1 MKPLRHRE
9 LLLSL
14 KYATIE
20 ACFSVPMLNLTTVN
34 MPFAIGFAVQ
44 ALGFKSAAIG
54 LMAATPHLCNF
65 LQPPITWFLQKFFSL
80 YQIMIMGFVLN
91 ALPWA
96 FIFTLPYLGYNSV
109 VVFGL
114 IVLVSTI
121 ANAVCA
127 VAWSASVSQVVPLN
141 IRGKYFGQRNMI
153 FGFWTLVVILAAGQL
168 VDHFDNS
175 LEIFSWIF
183 AIAALMRLIGL
194 FFLTRMKFPQPVMER
209 SKETVPMRRY
219 FSVLKDLNYVV
230 LLLFIGSFGFF
241 LNLGAPFYNVYV
253 LRELHL
259 TMGDLTI
266 LTTLSSA
273 GGLLSLRT
281 WGALTDRFGN
291 KPVLITCALLWSI
304 TGIAAWFFAAPG
316 RHEHLFL
323 TYFLVGYMT
332 AGFQLCQFNLMIKLV
347 PTETK
352 AHYISVFFAVTSL
365 LTAFGPIVGGKIL
378 AWLPLEMGTFLGGHL
393 QKFHIVFV
401 GSLILCLCSVNIL
414 QMLREPAERPWRE
427 LVGVMRGMREF
438 NPLIGLSTLTSYVF
452 TPRAITRLARE
463 SVRTLRRQ
471 TKDVSDVGEELMES
485 SLRAVTRPFKDRDK
499 EE

>member
-44 ALGFKSAAIG
+44 ALGFKSAAVG

-80 YQIMIMGFVLN
+80 YQIMVMGFILN

-96 FIFTLPYLGYNSV
+96 LIFTLPYLGYNGI
-109 VVFGL
+109 VVFAS
-114 IVLVSTI
+114 IVLVSTL

-153 FGFWTLVVILAAGQL
+153 FGFWTLIVILGAGQL
-168 VDHFDNS
+168 VDRFDNS
-175 LEIFSWIF
+175 MMIFSVIF
-183 AIAALMRLIGL
+183 AFAALARLIGL
-194 FFLTRMKFPQPVMER
+194 FFLTRMKFPPPVMEK
-209 SKETVPMRRY
+209 SKEVVPLWSY
-219 FSVLKDLNYVV
+219 FSVLKDTNYLV
-230 LLLFIGSFGFF
+230 LLLFIGSWGFF
-241 LNLGAPFYNVYV
+241 MNLGMPFYNVYV

-259 TMGDLTI
+259 SIGDLTT
-266 LTTLSSA
+266 LTVLATA

-281 WGALTDRFGN
+281 WGALTDKFGN
-291 KPVLITCALLWSI
+291 KPVLITCGLLWSI
-304 TGIAAWFFAAPG
+304 TGIVSWLFAAPG
-316 RHEHLFL
+316 RHEHLYL
-323 TYFLVGYMT
+323 NYFLVGYMT

-365 LTAFGPIVGGKIL
+365 LTAFGPILGGKIL
-378 AWLPLEMGTFLGGHL
+378 EVLPLDMGIFLGGHI
-393 QKFHIVFV
+393 QKFHLVFV

-427 LVGVMRGMREF
+427 LVGVMRSMREF
-438 NPLIGLSTLTSYVF
+438 NPLIGLSNLASYVF
-452 TPRAITRLARE
+452 TPRAISKLARD
-463 SVRTLRRQ
+463 SVRSFRRQ

-485 SLRAVTRPFKDRDK
+485 SLRVVKRPFKNDK
-499 EE
+499 KDQ